1 MAYYKVF
8 GLEEEPFST
17 SPDPA
22 FFYESVEHREALIRL
37 EIAIKLKRGAS
48 LLLGDVGTGKTTLA
62 RKLFNTF
69 GDKSKYDFSIILDPG
84 CESELEFLSSL
95 MDVFEIKAENPS
107 LVGYR
112 KALEAYLFQ
121 KGVNENKTV
130 ILLIDEAQKLGTGSI
145 EVLRTLLNYETNK
158 FKLLQLVLFAQT
170 ELLPQIQEIRNF
182 WDRISLKYVINPL
195 SLKETREIIDFRLRQ
210 AGYQKNTPLFTDDA
224 VDIVFHNTEGCPRR
238 IMMLCHNALESIII
252 KNRPV
257 VDVDTVRELIS
268 EEARI
273 VDARH

>member
-1 MAYYKVF
+1 VF

-22 FFYESVEHREALIRL
+22 FFYESSEHREALLRL

-62 RKLFNTF
+62 RKLFCTF
-69 GDKSKYDFSIILDPG
+69 SDKTQYDFSMILDPG
-84 CESELEFLSSL
+84 SETEFEFLSSL
-95 MDVFEIKAENPS
+95 MDVFEIKADYPPS
-107 LVGYR
+107 LYGYR

-130 ILLIDEAQKLGTGSI
+130 ILLIDEAQKLGIGSI
-145 EVLRTLLNYETNK
+145 EALRTLLNYETSK

-170 ELLPQIQEIRNF
+170 EFLSQIREIRNF
-182 WDRISLKYVINPL
+182 WDRISLKYMINPL
-195 SLKETREIIDFRLRQ
+195 SLKETRDMIDFRLRQ
-210 AGYQKNTPLFTDDA
+210 AGYKKNTSLFTDDA
-224 VDIVFHNTEGCPRR
+224 VDTIFHHTEGCPRR
-238 IMMLCHNALESIII
+238 IMMVCHNALESLII
-252 KNRPV
+252 KNKPV
-257 VDVDTVRELIS
+257 VEKDTVRELIS

-273 VDARH
+273 VDVKF